1 MSSNISWLLALSV
14 KEGQLENLKKLMGE
28 MVDFVNQNEPDTSN
42 YEWYFSDDEKTCHI
56 YERYNDSA
64 AVMTHL
70 KGFGENFAERFM
82 GCLEPT
88 GFTVYGNP
96 GVDVKEGLAAF
107 GPAYMSQANGFA
119 R

>member
-1 MSSNISWLLALSV
+1 MSSNISWLLALNV

-28 MVDFVNQNEPDTSN
+28 MVDFVNKNEPGTSN
-42 YEWYFSDDEKTCHI
+42 YEWYLSDNEDTLHI
-56 YERYNDSA
+56 YERYKDSA

-82 GCLEPT
+82 GCLDAT

-96 GVDVKEGLAAF
+96 GADVKEVLAAF

>member
-1 MSSNISWLLALSV
+1 MSSNISWLLALKV
-14 KEGQLENLKKLMGE
+14 KEGQLENLKKLMSE
-28 MVDFVNQNEPDTSN
+28 MVDFVNQNEPDTLN
-42 YEWYFSDDEKTCHI
+42 YEWYLSDNEDTLHI

-82 GCLEPT
+82 GCLDAT

-96 GVDVKEGLAAF
+96 SADVKEALAAF
-107 GPAYMSQANGFA
+107 GPVYMSQANGFA

>member
-1 MSSNISWLLALSV
+1 MSSNISWLLALNV
-14 KEGQLENLKKLMGE
+14 KEGQNESLKKLMGE

-42 YEWYFSDDEKTCHI
+42 YEWYLSDDEKTLHI

-70 KGFGENFAERFM
+70 KGFGKNFAERFM
-82 GCLEPT
+82 GCLDPT

-96 GVDVKEGLAAF
+96 GADVKEALAAF
-107 GPAYMSQANGFA
+107 APVYMSQANGFA

>member
-1 MSSNISWLLALSV
+1 MSSNISWLLTLNV
-14 KEGQLENLKKLMGE
+14 KEGQLENFKKLMSE

-42 YEWYFSDDEKTCHI
+42 YEWYLSDDEKTLHI

-82 GCLEPT
+82 GCLDPT
-88 GFTVYGNP
+88 GFTVYDNP
-96 GVDVKEGLAAF
+96 GADVKDALAAF

>member
-1 MSSNISWLLALSV
+1 MSSNVSWLLTLNV

-28 MVDFVNQNEPDTSN
+28 MVGFVNQNEQDTSN
-42 YEWYFSDDEKTCHI
+42 YEWYFSDDEDTCHI

-82 GCLEPT
+82 DCLDAT

-96 GVDVKEGLAAF
+96 SADVKEALAAF
-107 GPAYMSQANGFA
+107 GPAYMSLAQGFA

>member
-1 MSSNISWLLALSV
+1 MSSNISWLLALNV

-42 YEWYFSDDEKTCHI
+42 YEWFLSDDEKSLHI

-82 GCLEPT
+82 GCLDAT
-88 GFTVYGNP
+88 GFTVYGKP
-96 GVDVKEGLAAF
+96 GADVKEALAAF
-107 GPAYMSQANGFA
+107 APVYMSQVNGFA

>member
-1 MSSNISWLLALSV
+1 
-14 KEGQLENLKKLMGE
+14 
-28 MVDFVNQNEPDTSN
+28 
-42 YEWYFSDDEKTCHI
+42 
-56 YERYNDSA
+56 
-64 AVMTHL
+64 
-70 KGFGENFAERFM
+70 M

-96 GVDVKEGLAAF
+96 GADVKEALAAF

>member
-1 MSSNISWLLALSV
+1 MSSNVSWLLALNV
-14 KEGQLENLKKLMGE
+14 KEGELENFKQLMGE
-28 MVDFVNQNEPDTSN
+28 MVGFVNQSEPDTSH
-42 YEWYFSDDEKTCHI
+42 YEWFLSDDEKTCHI
-56 YERYNDSA
+56 YERYIDSA

-96 GVDVKEGLAAF
+96 GDDVKEALAAF
-107 GPAYMSQANGFA
+107 GPAYMSPVNGFA

>member
-1 MSSNISWLLALSV
+1 MSSNISWLLALNV
-14 KEGQLENLKKLMGE
+14 KEGQNENFKKLMGE

-42 YEWYFSDDEKTCHI
+42 YEWYLSDNETTCHI

-82 GCLEPT
+82 SCLDAT

-96 GVDVKEGLAAF
+96 GADVKEALAAF
-107 GPAYMSQANGFA
+107 APVYMSPALGFA

>member
-14 KEGQLENLKKLMGE
+14 KEGQNENFKQLMGE
-28 MVDFVNQNEPDTSN
+28 MVGFVNQSEPATLN
-42 YEWYFSDDEKTCHI
+42 YELYLSDDENTCHI
-56 YERYNDSA
+56 YERYKDSA

-96 GVDVKEGLAAF
+96 GADVKEALAAF
-107 GPAYMSQANGFA
+107 GPAYMSPSSGFA

>member
-1 MSSNISWLLALSV
+1 MSSNIFWLLALNV
-14 KEGQLENLKKLMGE
+14 KEGKLENFKKLMNE

-42 YEWYFSDDEKTCHI
+42 YEWFLSDDEKTCHI
-56 YERYNDSA
+56 CERYNDSA

-96 GVDVKEGLAAF
+96 GADVKEALAAF
-107 GPAYMSQANGFA
+107 APVYMSQANGFA

>member
-1 MSSNISWLLALSV
+1 MSNNISWLLALNV
-14 KEGQLENLKKLMGE
+14 KEGQFENLKKLMGE

-42 YEWYFSDDEKTCHI
+42 YEWYLSDDEDTLHI

-88 GFTVYGNP
+88 GFTVYGTP
-96 GVDVKEGLAAF
+96 GADVKEALAAF
-107 GPAYMSQANGFA
+107 APVYMSQANGFA

>member
-1 MSSNISWLLALSV
+1 MSSNISWLLTLNV
-14 KEGQLENLKKLMGE
+14 KEGQLENFKKLMSE

-42 YEWYFSDDEKTCHI
+42 YEWFLSDDEKTLHI

-96 GVDVKEGLAAF
+96 DADVKEALAAF
-107 GPAYMSQANGFA
+107 APVYMSQANGFA